1 MNKPEAFP
9 MKTRVGVLF
18 GGMSVEHEVSV
29 ISGLQALHALDTG
42 AYEGVPIY
50 ITKQGEWYTGPEL
63 TSVEEFKDVAALK
76 KKAKRV
82 VLFTDES
89 GRHLLLDP
97 KPGLFK
103 TKNIVD
109 EIHVAFPVTHGT
121 YGEDGALQGFLEMN
135 KIPYVGCDV
144 LSSAV
149 GMDKIAAKTILKGA
163 GLPQTGYLWFYSK
176 AWADNRED
184 CLARVEAELGYP
196 VIVKP
201 ANLGSSVGVE
211 RAMNA
216 DELEQAVDLVV
227 NYSHKV
233 LVEKMVDNLK
243 EVNCSVL
250 GDYEEALP
258 SIIEEVGK
266 TSEIL
271 SYADKYMN
279 QASKGMSGSARIIPA
294 NITEETRVKVQ
305 DLAVKTFLELG
316 AGGVSRIDF
325 LIDTVTDEVYINE
338 INTIPGSLS
347 FYLWE
352 PSGKTFTELTSRLI
366 QLALKRARERE
377 NLTFSIDT
385 NLLSMHSKGGKLGTK
400 G

>member
-1 MNKPEAFP
+1 

-216 DELEQAVDLVV
+216 EDLEQAVDLVV

-233 LVEKMVDNLK
+233 LIEKMVDNLK

-305 DLAVKTFLELG
+305 ELAVKTFLELG

-325 LIDTVTDEVYINE
+325 LIDTVTDEIYINE

>member
-1 MNKPEAFP
+1 

-63 TSVEEFKDVAALK
+63 SSVEEFKDVATLK

-82 VLFTDES
+82 VLFTDEN

-144 LSSAV
+144 LSSAI

-176 AWADNRED
+176 AWADNREE
-184 CLARVEAELGYP
+184 CLARVETELGYP

-227 NYSHKV
+227 NFSHKV
-233 LVEKMVDNLK
+233 LIEKMVDNLK

-279 QASKGMSGSARIIPA
+279 QASKGMSGSARMIPA

-325 LIDTVTDEVYINE
+325 LIDTATDEIYINE

>member
-1 MNKPEAFP
+1 

-121 YGEDGALQGFLEMN
+121 YGEDGALQGLLEMN

-233 LVEKMVDNLK
+233 LIEKMVDNLK

-366 QLALKRARERE
+366 QLALKRTRERE

>member
-1 MNKPEAFP
+1 

-42 AYEGVPIY
+42 VYEGVPVY

-121 YGEDGALQGFLEMN
+121 YGEDGALQGLLEMN

-163 GLPQTGYLWFYSK
+163 ELPQTGYLWFYSK
-176 AWADNRED
+176 AWADNREE

-211 RAMNA
+211 RALNA
-216 DELEQAVDLVV
+216 EELEQAVDLVV

-233 LVEKMVDNLK
+233 LIEKMVEQLK

-294 NITEETRVKVQ
+294 NITEETRLKVQ
-305 DLAVKTFLELG
+305 ELAVKTFLELG
-316 AGGVSRIDF
+316 ASGVSRIDF
-325 LIDTVTDEVYINE
+325 LIDTVTEEIYINE

>member
-1 MNKPEAFP
+1 

-121 YGEDGALQGFLEMN
+121 YGEDGALQGLLEMN

-233 LVEKMVDNLK
+233 LIEKMVDNLK

-366 QLALKRARERE
+366 QLALKRTRERE

-385 NLLSMHSKGGKLGTK
+385 NLLSMHSKGG
-400 G
+400 

>member
-1 MNKPEAFP
+1 

-63 TSVEEFKDVAALK
+63 SSVEEFKDVAALK

-82 VLFTDES
+82 VLFTDEN

-144 LSSAV
+144 LSSAI

-176 AWADNRED
+176 AWADNREE
-184 CLARVEAELGYP
+184 CLARVETELGYP

-227 NYSHKV
+227 NFSHKV
-233 LVEKMVDNLK
+233 LIEKMVDNLK

-325 LIDTVTDEVYINE
+325 LIDTATDEIYINE

>member
-63 TSVEEFKDVAALK
+63 SSVEEFKDVAALK

-216 DELEQAVDLVV
+216 EELEQAVDLVV

-233 LVEKMVDNLK
+233 LIEKMVDHLK

-305 DLAVKTFLELG
+305 ELAVKTFLELG

-325 LIDTVTDEVYINE
+325 LIDTVTDEIYINE

>member
-1 MNKPEAFP
+1 

-42 AYEGVPIY
+42 VYEGVPIY

-184 CLARVEAELGYP
+184 CLTRVEAELGYP

-216 DELEQAVDLVV
+216 EELEQAVDLVV

-233 LVEKMVDNLK
+233 LIEKMVDHLK

-325 LIDTVTDEVYINE
+325 LIDTVTEDIYINE

>member
-1 MNKPEAFP
+1 

-29 ISGLQALHALDTG
+29 ISGLQTLHALDTG

-50 ITKQGEWYTGPEL
+50 ITKQGEWYTGSEL
-63 TSVEEFKDVAALK
+63 ASVEEFKDVAALK

-82 VLFTDES
+82 VLFTDEN

-103 TKNIVD
+103 SKNIVD

-121 YGEDGALQGFLEMN
+121 YGEDGALQGLLEMN

-144 LSSAV
+144 ISSAV

-163 GLPQTGYLWFYSK
+163 ELPQTQYLWFYSK
-176 AWADNRED
+176 AWSDDKEG
-184 CLARVEAELGYP
+184 CLKRVEEQLGYP

-211 RAMNA
+211 RAMDA

-227 NYSHKV
+227 NFSHKV

-258 SIIEEVGK
+258 SVIEEVGK
-266 TSEIL
+266 SSEIL

-294 NITEETRVKVQ
+294 NLPEETRQLVQ

-316 AGGVSRIDF
+316 ASGVSRIDF
-325 LIDTVTDEVYINE
+325 LIDTATNDVFINE

-352 PSGKTFTELTSRLI
+352 PSGKTFTELTTRLI

-385 NLLSMHSKGGKLGTK
+385 NLLSMHSKGGKLGAK

>member
-1 MNKPEAFP
+1 

-18 GGMSVEHEVSV
+18 GGMSVEHEVAV
-29 ISGLQALHALDTG
+29 ISGLQALHALDSG
-42 AYEGVPIY
+42 LYDGVPIY
-50 ITKQGEWYTGPEL
+50 ITKQGEWFTGPEL
-63 TSVEEFKDVAALK
+63 TSVEEFKDLAALK

-82 VLFTDES
+82 VLFTDEN

-103 TKNIVD
+103 SKVVD

-121 YGEDGALQGFLEMN
+121 YGEDGALQGLLEMN

-163 GLPQTGYLWFYSK
+163 GLPQTQYLWFYSK
-176 AWADNRED
+176 AWADDREG
-184 CLARVEAELGYP
+184 CLKRVEEEIGYP

-211 RAMNA
+211 RALNA
-216 DELEQAVDLVV
+216 DELENAVDLVV
-227 NYSHKV
+227 NYSNKV

-250 GDYEEALP
+250 GDYEEALA
-258 SIIEEVGK
+258 SVIEEVGK

-294 NITEETRVKVQ
+294 NISEETGRLVQ
-305 DLAVKTFLELG
+305 ELAVKTFLELG
-316 AGGVSRIDF
+316 ASGVSRIDF
-325 LIDTVTDEVYINE
+325 LIDTAAGAIYINE

-352 PSGKTFTELTSRLI
+352 PSGKTFTELTTRLV

-385 NLLSMHSKGGKLGTK
+385 NLLSMHSKGGKLGSK

>member
-1 MNKPEAFP
+1 

-29 ISGLQALHALDTG
+29 ISGLQALHALDTD

-50 ITKQGEWYTGPEL
+50 ITKQGEWYTGQEL

-82 VLFTDES
+82 VLFTDET

-97 KPGLFK
+97 KPPGLFK
-103 TKNIVD
+103 SKNIVD
-109 EIHVAFPVTHGT
+109 EIHVAFPITHGT
-121 YGEDGALQGFLEMN
+121 YGEDGALQGLLEMN

-163 GLPQTGYLWFYSK
+163 GLPQADYLWFYSK
-176 AWADNRED
+176 AWSDDREG

-227 NYSHKV
+227 HYSHKV
-233 LVEKMVDNLK
+233 LIEKMVDNLK

-258 SIIEEVGK
+258 SVIEEVGK

-294 NITEETRVKVQ
+294 NITEETRLKVQ

-316 AGGVSRIDF
+316 ASGVSRIDF
-325 LIDTVTDEVYINE
+325 LIDTATDHVYINE

-352 PSGKTFTELTSRLI
+352 PSGKSFTELTTRLI

>member
-1 MNKPEAFP
+1 

-18 GGMSVEHEVSV
+18 GGMSVEHEVAV
-29 ISGLQALHALDTG
+29 ISGLQALHALDSG
-42 AYEGVPIY
+42 LYDGVPIY
-50 ITKQGEWYTGPEL
+50 ITKQGEWFTGPEL
-63 TSVEEFKDVAALK
+63 TSVEEFKDLAALK

-82 VLFTDES
+82 VLFTDEN

-103 TKNIVD
+103 SKVVD

-121 YGEDGALQGFLEMN
+121 YGEDGALQGLLEMN
-135 KIPYVGCDV
+135 KIPYAGCDV

-163 GLPQTGYLWFYSK
+163 GLPQTQYLWFYSK
-176 AWADNRED
+176 AWADDREG
-184 CLARVEAELGYP
+184 CLKRVEEEIGYP

-211 RAMNA
+211 RALNA
-216 DELEQAVDLVV
+216 DELENAVDLVV
-227 NYSHKV
+227 NYSNKV

-250 GDYEEALP
+250 GDYEEALA
-258 SIIEEVGK
+258 SVIEEVGK

-294 NITEETRVKVQ
+294 NISEETGRLVQ
-305 DLAVKTFLELG
+305 ELAVKTFLELG
-316 AGGVSRIDF
+316 ASGVSRIDF
-325 LIDTVTDEVYINE
+325 LIDTAAGAIYINE

-352 PSGKTFTELTSRLI
+352 PSGKTFTELTTRLV

-385 NLLSMHSKGGKLGTK
+385 NLLSMHSKGGKLGSK

>member
-1 MNKPEAFP
+1 

-29 ISGLQALHALDTG
+29 ISGLQALHALDTSV
-42 AYEGVPIY
+42 YEGVPIY
-50 ITKQGEWYTGPEL
+50 ITKQGEWYAGPEL
-63 TSVEEFKDVAALK
+63 TSVDEFKDVAALK

-121 YGEDGALQGFLEMN
+121 YGEDGALQGLLEMN

-144 LSSAV
+144 LSSAI

-176 AWADNRED
+176 AWSDNREG
-184 CLARVEAELGYP
+184 CLARVESELGYP

-216 DELEQAVDLVV
+216 DELEQAVELVV

-233 LVEKMVDNLK
+233 LIEKMVDNLK

-266 TSEIL
+266 SSEIL

-294 NITEETRVKVQ
+294 NITEETRLKVQ

-325 LIDTVTDEVYINE
+325 LIDTVTDEIYINE

-352 PSGKTFTELTSRLI
+352 PSGKSFTELTSRLL

>member
-1 MNKPEAFP
+1 
-9 MKTRVGVLF
+9 MKTRIGVLF
-18 GGMSVEHEVSV
+18 GGMSVEHEVAV
-29 ISGLQALHALDTG
+29 ISGLQALHALDTNL
-42 AYEGVPIY
+42 YDGVPIY
-50 ITKQGEWYTGPEL
+50 ISKKGEWFTGPEL
-63 TSVEEFKDVAALK
+63 TSVDAFKDTASLA

-82 VLFTDES
+82 VLFTDEN
-89 GRHLLLDP
+89 GKHLLVDP
-97 KPGLFK
+97 KPGMFK
-103 TKNIVD
+103 AKVID

-121 YGEDGALQGFLEMN
+121 FGEDGALQGLLEMN

-163 GLPQTGYLWFYSK
+163 GLPQTDYLWFYSK
-176 AWADNRED
+176 AWTDDREA
-184 CLARVEAELGYP
+184 CIKRVEAELGYP

-211 RAMNA
+211 RAVNA
-216 DELEQAVDLVV
+216 DELENAIELVV

-233 LVEKMVDNLK
+233 LIERMVDNLK

-250 GDYEEALP
+250 GDYEEAEA
-258 SIIEEVGK
+258 SVIEEVGK

-271 SYADKYMN
+271 SYSDKYMN

-294 NITEETRVKVQ
+294 NITPETAALVQ
-305 DLAVKTFLELG
+305 DLAKKTFLELG
-316 AGGVSRIDF
+316 ASGVSRIDF
-325 LIDTVTDEVYINE
+325 LIDSATNEVFINE

-352 PSGKTFTELTSRLI
+352 PSGKTFTQLTTRLI
-366 QLALKRARERE
+366 QLALKRDRERAA
-377 NLTFSIDT
+377 LTFSIDT
-385 NLLSMHSKGGKLGTK
+385 NLLSMHSKGGKLGVK

>member
-1 MNKPEAFP
+1 

-42 AYEGVPIY
+42 VYEGVPIY

-184 CLARVEAELGYP
+184 CMARVEAELGYP

-216 DELEQAVDLVV
+216 EELEQAVDLVV

-233 LVEKMVDNLK
+233 LIEKMVDHLK

-325 LIDTVTDEVYINE
+325 LIDTVTEDIYINE

>member
-1 MNKPEAFP
+1 

-63 TSVEEFKDVAALK
+63 SSVEEFKDVAALK

-82 VLFTDES
+82 VLFTDEN

-144 LSSAV
+144 LSSAI

-176 AWADNRED
+176 AWADNREE
-184 CLARVEAELGYP
+184 CLARVETELGYP

-211 RAMNA
+211 RALNA

-227 NYSHKV
+227 NFSHKV
-233 LVEKMVDNLK
+233 LIEKMVDNLK

-325 LIDTVTDEVYINE
+325 LIDTDTDEIYINE

-366 QLALKRARERE
+366 QLALKRVRERE

>member
-1 MNKPEAFP
+1 MNKPEAFS

-63 TSVEEFKDVAALK
+63 SSVEEFKDVAALK

-149 GMDKIAAKTILKGA
+149 GMDKIAAKTIL
-163 GLPQTGYLWFYSK
+163 
-176 AWADNRED
+176 
-184 CLARVEAELGYP
+184 
-196 VIVKP
+196 
-201 ANLGSSVGVE
+201 
-211 RAMNA
+211 
-216 DELEQAVDLVV
+216 
-227 NYSHKV
+227 
-233 LVEKMVDNLK
+233 
-243 EVNCSVL
+243 
-250 GDYEEALP
+250 
-258 SIIEEVGK
+258 
-266 TSEIL
+266 
-271 SYADKYMN
+271 
-279 QASKGMSGSARIIPA
+279 
-294 NITEETRVKVQ
+294 
-305 DLAVKTFLELG
+305 
-316 AGGVSRIDF
+316 
-325 LIDTVTDEVYINE
+325 
-338 INTIPGSLS
+338 
-347 FYLWE
+347 
-352 PSGKTFTELTSRLI
+352 
-366 QLALKRARERE
+366 
-377 NLTFSIDT
+377 
-385 NLLSMHSKGGKLGTK
+385 
-400 G
+400 

>member
-1 MNKPEAFP
+1 
-9 MKTRVGVLF
+9 
-18 GGMSVEHEVSV
+18 
-29 ISGLQALHALDTG
+29 
-42 AYEGVPIY
+42 
-50 ITKQGEWYTGPEL
+50 
-63 TSVEEFKDVAALK
+63 VEEFKDVAALK

-216 DELEQAVDLVV
+216 EELEQAVDLVV
-227 NYSHKV
+227 NFSHKV
-233 LVEKMVDNLK
+233 LIEKMVDNLK

-294 NITEETRVKVQ
+294 NIPEETRVKVQ
-305 DLAVKTFLELG
+305 ELAVKTFMELG

-325 LIDTVTDEVYINE
+325 LIDTATDEIYINE

>member
-1 MNKPEAFP
+1 

-233 LVEKMVDNLK
+233 LIEKMVDNLK

>member
-1 MNKPEAFP
+1 
-9 MKTRVGVLF
+9 MKTRIGVLF
-18 GGMSVEHEVSV
+18 GGMSVEHEVAV
-29 ISGLQALHALDTG
+29 ISGLQALHALDTSLYDG
-42 AYEGVPIY
+42 IPVY

-63 TSVEEFKDVAALK
+63 TAVDTFKDMAALA

-82 VLFTDES
+82 VLHTDEN

-103 TKNIVD
+103 SKIVD

-121 YGEDGALQGFLEMN
+121 YGEDGALQGLLEMN

-163 GLPQTGYLWFYSK
+163 GLPQADYLWFYSK
-176 AWADNRED
+176 AWSDDREG
-184 CLARVEAELGYP
+184 CVKRVEAELGYP

-211 RAMNA
+211 RALDA
-216 DELEQAVDLVV
+216 DQLEEAIDLVV

-233 LVEKMVDNLK
+233 LIERMVSNLK

-250 GDYEEALP
+250 GDYEEAEA
-258 SIIEEVGK
+258 SVIEEVAMTK
-266 TSEIL
+266 EIL
-271 SYADKYMN
+271 SYEDKYMS
-279 QASKGMSGSARIIPA
+279 QGGGKGMSGSARIIPA
-294 NITEETRVKVQ
+294 NIAEETRNLVQ
-305 DLAVKTFLELG
+305 TLARQTFLELG
-316 AGGVSRIDF
+316 ASGVSRIDF
-325 LIDTVTDEVYINE
+325 LIDTAANQVYINE

-352 PSGKTFTELTSRLI
+352 PSGKTFTQLTTRLI
-366 QLALKRARERE
+366 QLALKRARERA

-385 NLLSMHSKGGKLGTK
+385 NLLSMHSKGGKLGVK
-400 G
+400 N

>member
-1 MNKPEAFP
+1 

-216 DELEQAVDLVV
+216 EELEQAVDLVV

-233 LVEKMVDNLK
+233 LIEKMVDNLK

-305 DLAVKTFLELG
+305 ELAVKTFLELG

-325 LIDTVTDEVYINE
+325 LIDTVTEDIYINE

>member
-1 MNKPEAFP
+1 

-103 TKNIVD
+103 SKNIVD

-121 YGEDGALQGFLEMN
+121 YGEDGALQGLLEMN

-144 LSSAV
+144 LSSAI

-176 AWADNRED
+176 AWADNREG

-216 DELEQAVDLVV
+216 DELEHAVDLVV

-233 LVEKMVDNLK
+233 LIEKMVDNLK

>member
-1 MNKPEAFP
+1 

-121 YGEDGALQGFLEMN
+121 YGEDGALQGLLEMN

-216 DELEQAVDLVV
+216 VELEQAVDLVV

-233 LVEKMVDNLK
+233 LIEKMVDNLK

-325 LIDTVTDEVYINE
+325 LIDTVTEEVYINE

>member
-1 MNKPEAFP
+1 

-63 TSVEEFKDVAALK
+63 SSVEEFKDVAALK

-216 DELEQAVDLVV
+216 EELEQAVDLVV
-227 NYSHKV
+227 NFSHKV
-233 LVEKMVDNLK
+233 LIEKMVDNLK

-305 DLAVKTFLELG
+305 ELAVKTFLELG

-325 LIDTVTDEVYINE
+325 LIDTVTDEIYINE

>member
-1 MNKPEAFP
+1 

-63 TSVEEFKDVAALK
+63 TSVEEFKDVPALK

-144 LSSAV
+144 LSSAI

-176 AWADNRED
+176 AWADNREE
-184 CLARVEAELGYP
+184 CLARVVAELGYP

-233 LVEKMVDNLK
+233 LIEKMVENLK

-305 DLAVKTFLELG
+305 ELAVKTFLELG

-352 PSGKTFTELTSRLI
+352 PSGKTFTQLTSRLI